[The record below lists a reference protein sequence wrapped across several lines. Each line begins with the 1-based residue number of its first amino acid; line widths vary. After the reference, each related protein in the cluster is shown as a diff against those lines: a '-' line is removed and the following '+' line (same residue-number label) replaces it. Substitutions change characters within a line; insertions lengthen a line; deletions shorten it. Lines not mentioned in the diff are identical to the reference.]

1 MELGRSEIN
10 EWYTQKQVA
19 ERLGVSKATVYHYAK
34 QGKIRKIADP
44 HRLHREARYYKEEVD
59 YLASARKQQPTGM
72 RPSEVAK
79 QLGLSVQSVYKYI
92 KDGTIKSVEVPFGDE
107 RTNYVI
113 SEEDFLKAK
122 ELFQS
127 LEFERVRK
135 NEYYDAN
142 HDIALFQYFQ
152 SPDSTAA
159 RVMKDEELNWGFY
172 LPYYQKWVEYNEG
185 IEKYGLEP
193 CYEIHKDILD
203 YKGYVHIQIPK
214 GEDILYPFIDF
225 LYESWGI
232 ENVGIR
238 EQEQGV
244 YISLKAGELSLPQSI
259 PFNLD
264 LLIPFIKEGTIEIAE
279 GLFIV
284 RSAYRKTN
292 LELPIKMLDE
302 VKQLAEKK
310 NLTMSQWVEQVIQ
323 QALQM
328 EES

>member
-1 MELGRSEIN
+1 M
-10 EWYTQKQVA
+10 
-19 ERLGVSKATVYHYAK
+19 
-34 QGKIRKIADP
+34 
-44 HRLHREARYYKEEVD
+44 
-59 YLASARKQQPTGM
+59 
-72 RPSEVAK
+72 
-79 QLGLSVQSVYKYI
+79 
-92 KDGTIKSVEVPFGDE
+92 
-107 RTNYVI
+107 
-113 SEEDFLKAK
+113 
-122 ELFQS
+122 FQS

-135 NEYYDAN
+135 NEYYDSI

-152 SPDSTAA
+152 SQDSTAA
-159 RVMKDEELNWGFY
+159 RVMKNEDLNWGFY

-244 YISLKAGELSLPQSI
+244 YISMKAGEISLHHSV
-259 PFNLD
+259 PFKLD
-264 LLIPFIKEGTIEIAE
+264 QLIPFIKEGTIEIAE
-279 GLFIV
+279 GFLVV

-292 LELPIKMLDE
+292 LELPIKMLDT
-302 VKQLAEKK
+302 VKQLAEQE
-310 NLTMSQWVEQVIQ
+310 NITMSQWVERTIN
-323 QALQM
+323 QAL
-328 EES
+328 ESVHQRRRV

>member
-1 MELGRSEIN
+1 MLSMEVEWSDQKD
-10 EWYTQKQVA
+10 WYTQKQVA
-19 ERLGVSKATVYHYAK
+19 ELLGVSKATVYHYAK

-59 YLASARKQQPTGM
+59 RLAWERKQHPTGM

-79 QLGLSVQSVYKYI
+79 QLGLSIQSVYKYI
-92 KDGTIKSVEVPFGDE
+92 KDGSIRAVEVPFGDE

-113 SEEDFLKAK
+113 SEEAFLEAK
-122 ELFQS
+122 EWFQS
-127 LEFERVRK
+127 LGFERVRK
-135 NEYYDAN
+135 NEYYDSI

-193 CYEIHKDILD
+193 CYEIHREAFD
-203 YKGYVHIQIPK
+203 YKGYVHIEIPK
-214 GEDILYPFIDF
+214 GEVILYPFIDF
-225 LYESWGI
+225 IYESWGI

-244 YISLKAGELSLPQSI
+244 CISMKAGETSLQQVI
-259 PFNLD
+259 PFKLEQ
-264 LLIPFIKEGTIEIAE
+264 LIPYIKEGTIEIAE

-292 LELPIKMLDE
+292 LELPIKMLDA
-302 VKQLAEKK
+302 VKQLAEQEDI
-310 NLTMSQWVEQVIQ
+310 TMSQWVEKAINK
-323 QALQM
+323 ALNN
-328 EES
+328 